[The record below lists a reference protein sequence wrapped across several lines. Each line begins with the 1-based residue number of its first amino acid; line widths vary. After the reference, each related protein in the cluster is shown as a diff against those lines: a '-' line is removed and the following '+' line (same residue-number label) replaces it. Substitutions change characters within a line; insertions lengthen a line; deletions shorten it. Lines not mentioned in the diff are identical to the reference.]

1 MDIVSMLKKAKDLL
15 PGGEADNV
23 SDAKFNKKKLRYAQK
38 HEMEHTTSPGMAKE
52 LAKDHMLEDQDYY
65 KKLEKIEKKSAAL
78 RLAKLCKAST
88 VRTRMGHESDANVTT
103 PAAEDAAFLSSKPS
117 TPKEQPKEQS
127 KGKSK
132 IRNAVIE
139 ATKET
144 LGVDPSLKEGSW
156 RTVIA
161 NLKNLGVN

>member
-15 PGGEADNV
+15 PGGQADNV

-38 HEMEHTTSPGMAKE
+38 HEMEHTTNPGMAKE
-52 LAKDHMLEDQDYY
+52 LAKDHMLEDKNYY

-78 RLAKLCKAST
+78 RLSNLCKAST

-103 PAAEDAAFLSSKPS
+103 PAAEDMAFLSDKPS
-117 TPKEQPKEQS
+117 APKEQPKEQS

-132 IRNAVIE
+132 MRSAVIE
-139 ATKET
+139 ATKNT
-144 LGVDPSLKEGSW
+144 FGVDPSLKEGSW
-156 RTVIA
+156 RSVLA
-161 NLKNLGVN
+161 NLKNLGIN